1 MWRFINENGMGNRVT
16 RWWKGRSTNEKLMYL
31 LIVALVV
38 GIATRWRY
46 VVDEVGEAFRNIF
59 MR

>member
-1 MWRFINENGMGNRVT
+1 MENRVT

-38 GIATRWRY
+38 GIATRWRL
-46 VVDEVGEAFRNIF
+46 VFGEAGEAFRNIF

>member
-1 MWRFINENGMGNRVT
+1 MIKRLKA
-16 RWWKGRSTNEKLMYL
+16 WWKRSTLNEKLMYA
-31 LIVALVV
+31 LIIALAI

-46 VVDEVGEAFRNIF
+46 VFDEVGEAFRNIF

>member
-1 MWRFINENGMGNRVT
+1 MGNRVT